1 MIPRPGFAFFLL
13 GVLLPVPAV
22 LAVLSFIWWGWAA
35 VAMYVFSVLA
45 LVGCGFAVPQMR
57 ADGASSTAIGAVIT
71 LTLVGVA
78 AAVLGS
84 SGHSFGIAY
93 EPRVILLLGS
103 WVLWVAAGITALT
116 ARGGVR

>member
-1 MIPRPGFAFFLL
+1 MTPGPGFALFLL
-13 GVLLPVPAV
+13 GILLPVSAV

-45 LVGCGFAVPQMR
+45 LVGCGFVVPQMR
-57 ADGASSTAIGAVIT
+57 AEGTSATAIGAVIT

-103 WVLWVAAGITALT
+103 WALWFAAGITAL
-116 ARGGVR
+116 RGGGR

>member
-1 MIPRPGFAFFLL
+1 VIPRPGFAFFLL
-13 GVLLPVPAV
+13 GILLLVAVVLGIF
-22 LAVLSFIWWGWAA
+22 SFIWWGWAA

-57 ADGASSTAIGAVIT
+57 ADGASATAIGAVIT
-71 LTLVGVA
+71 LTVLGVA
-78 AAVLGS
+78 SAVLGS

-103 WVLWVAAGITALT
+103 WALWVAAGITALT
-116 ARGGVR
+116 ARGGAR

>member
-13 GVLLPVPAV
+13 GILLPVTAV

-35 VAMYVFSVLA
+35 VAMYVFSALA
-45 LVGCGFAVPQMR
+45 LIGCGFAVLNMR
-57 ADGASSTAIGAVIT
+57 LDGASGTAIGAVIA

-84 SGHSFGIAY
+84 SGHSFGIVY

-103 WVLWVAAGITALT
+103 WALWFAAGFTAMT
-116 ARGGVR
+116 ASGGAR